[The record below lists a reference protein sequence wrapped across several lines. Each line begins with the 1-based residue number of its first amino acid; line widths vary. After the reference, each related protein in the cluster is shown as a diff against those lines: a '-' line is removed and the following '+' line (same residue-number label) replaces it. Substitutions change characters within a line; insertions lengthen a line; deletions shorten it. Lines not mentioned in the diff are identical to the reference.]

1 MAISY
6 YYHYHCYH
14 YLYPKKRDCFASVS
28 VSVTVIG
35 CVTSRYWWRGYR
47 SFHLKQISTSL
58 RSIRP
63 TSEFLQENL
72 SLGNRRVFFGPSRPS
87 KSATLIHKVPCRQSV
102 LVHWPVKL
110 SLVTWAYVTKLKQQ
124 FHTASTFSRPPPQRT
139 DARTRRWAKRPGD
152 LDLLTLKVVSESHV
166 PWATSVAVCA
176 NFSLPRPLCSRL
188 RPDVRDR
195 QTSDRQTSDRSIA

>member
-14 YLYPKKRDCFASVS
+14 FLYPKKRDCFASVS

-35 CVTSRYWWRGYR
+35 CVTGRYWWRGYR

-87 KSATLIHKVPCRQSV
+87 KSATLIHKVPRRQSV

-124 FHTASTFSRPPPQRT
+124 FHTASTFSRPPPQRP
-139 DARTRRWAKRPGD
+139 DAPTRRWAKRPGD
-152 LDLLTLKVVSESHV
+152 LDLWPFDLESGV
-166 PWATSVAVCA
+166 RVTCDVGYLCD